1 MATRSNVSG
10 FRRDGRDGITDKET
24 QNMDKAIVNL
34 MKEHNK
40 LKKRLEL
47 IQQPDFLI
55 NLKRDLKTTE
65 EEIKQ

>member
-1 MATRSNVSG
+1 
-10 FRRDGRDGITDKET
+10 
-24 QNMDKAIVNL
+24 

-47 IQQPDFLI
+47 VQQPDFLI
-55 NLKRDLKTTE
+55 NLKRDLRTTE